1 MLDVHAF
8 KKKLPKYG
16 HDYSSLDF
24 CHHCKQLKR
33 DIAFAKCNFRS
44 SKHRMF
50 YPASTVVNG
59 VKIYNAE
66 MHLKNT
72 LDQVIL
78 KKLVKDKK
86 RRRTFED
93 QLDGACEKSF
103 CSLCLKNFY
112 DTEIE
117 NIRSNPNW
125 ICPYCTGTC
134 FCTRCRRQDQL
145 TTAKGYLISL
155 NLKDLLYAP

>member
-1 MLDVHAF
+1 
-8 KKKLPKYG
+8 
-16 HDYSSLDF
+16 
-24 CHHCKQLKR
+24 
-33 DIAFAKCNFRS
+33 
-44 SKHRMF
+44 MF

-66 MHLKNT
+66 THLKNT

-93 QLDGACEKSF
+93 QLDVACEKSF

-117 NIRSNPNW
+117 SIRSNPNW

-155 NLKDLLYAP
+155 NLRDLLYAP